1 MKTKQISIATTTL
14 FYYFGSNWFKL
25 SENRMLKVAEDIG
38 GIAENE
44 IVASIDIVKQ
54 YQTDLRANK
63 KHRRTRVSDDELIEL
78 CRTALANGWSYQTFL
93 SMLPCGISTLK
104 DHAKQNK
111 KLKRLKDQIPRG
123 DQSLQT
129 VVLYP
134 DSHLEFYAS
143 RRKAAEATG
152 VPADTVTKICNHKRI
167 SNAIDGF
174 RFKDHDEWLTEGF

>member
-1 MKTKQISIATTTL
+1 MTTKQISVATTTL

-25 SENRMLKVAEDIG
+25 SENRMLKVAKNIG

-44 IVASIDIVKQ
+44 IVASIDIVRQ
-54 YQTDLRANK
+54 YQTELRANK

-78 CRTALANGWSYQTFL
+78 CHTALANGWSYQTFL

-104 DHAKQNK
+104 GHAKQNK
-111 KLKRLKDQIPRG
+111 ELKRLKDQIPRG

-143 RRKAAEATG
+143 RRKAAEATC

>member
-14 FYYFGSNWFKL
+14 FYYFGNDWFRL
-25 SENRMLKVAEDIG
+25 SEDRMLKEAKSIG
-38 GIAENE
+38 GVAENE
-44 IVASIDIVKQ
+44 IVESIDVVKQ
-54 YQTDLRANK
+54 YQAKLRGSK
-63 KHRRTRVSDDELIEL
+63 KSRHTRIDDDELIDL

-104 DHAKQNK
+104 GHAKQNK
-111 KLKRLKDQIPRG
+111 ELKRLKDQIPRG